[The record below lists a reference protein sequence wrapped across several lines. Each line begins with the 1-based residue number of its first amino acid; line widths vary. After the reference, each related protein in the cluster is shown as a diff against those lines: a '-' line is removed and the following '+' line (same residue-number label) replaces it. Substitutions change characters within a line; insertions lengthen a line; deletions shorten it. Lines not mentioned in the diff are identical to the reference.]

1 MNPVCFISAFICEL
15 LEQMV
20 VGAIYLTI
28 LIILLL
34 LVRIEGNYDIHSIGS
49 YASVALLSNKEQ
61 RSLLND
67 LVDSS
72 RRFVL
77 VHSLILSV
85 KPASIQ

>member
-34 LVRIEGNYDIHSIGS
+34 LVRIEGISDIHSIGS

-61 RSLLND
+61 RSLLNG

-85 KPASIQ
+85 KPDSIQ